1 MEFRI
6 LGPLEV
12 YEEGR
17 AVPLTGKPRSLLA
30 VLLLE
35 PRTMLPR
42 ERVIDD
48 LWGDEPPETAAKAV
62 QVFAAR
68 LRKALPNLPL
78 VTRGSAYRLDVERDQ
93 IDRDRF
99 DDHVA
104 AAREAAASNNPEDAA
119 HLLREA
125 LELWRGPPLADVTE
139 PFARAAAATL
149 DAQRLAALEERI
161 DADLA
166 LGHHRELVPEL
177 QALSAEY
184 PVQERFQAQ
193 LMLALYRSGRQ
204 AEALDVYTEARRT
217 LVDEF
222 GLEPSRELQ
231 RLQQQIL
238 AQDPSLDVPTKPA
251 PEDAVTAPRHRRR
264 AIVAAALV
272 AVSGAV
278 ATAGVILLTRAGA
291 TTITLTPRS
300 VMKLDGHTERVIGQI
315 PLGATPIVLTADP
328 RGAWAATAEGT
339 VVHLDATRNRVDATG
354 TIDFPPNDLAALAG
368 SAWVSSR
375 LGPLVVRVSRRY
387 ERSVARI
394 SLPQPSDRVG
404 AIGSLSP
411 RLTVGNGSVW
421 IAEGQTTVLRL
432 DPRTNHITR
441 RVMPTSGAS
450 GAISYGAGAVWVAG
464 ANAVARISPESG
476 VVVSTINLEGTPNAM
491 VYGDGALWIALAGAS
506 SILRVDGYADT
517 VTATIPIG
525 AKPTGIAAATHSI
538 WVLAGHTLARIDT
551 ATNRVTRRI
560 RLNGRATAL
569 AGTPLALWI
578 ASA

>member
-1 MEFRI
+1 
-6 LGPLEV
+6 
-12 YEEGR
+12 
-17 AVPLTGKPRSLLA
+17 
-30 VLLLE
+30 
-35 PRTMLPR
+35 
-42 ERVIDD
+42 
-48 LWGDEPPETAAKAV
+48 
-62 QVFAAR
+62 
-68 LRKALPNLPL
+68 
-78 VTRGSAYRLDVERDQ
+78 
-93 IDRDRF
+93 
-99 DDHVA
+99 
-104 AAREAAASNNPEDAA
+104 
-119 HLLREA
+119 
-125 LELWRGPPLADVTE
+125 
-139 PFARAAAATL
+139 
-149 DAQRLAALEERI
+149 
-161 DADLA
+161 
-166 LGHHRELVPEL
+166 
-177 QALSAEY
+177 
-184 PVQERFQAQ
+184 
-193 LMLALYRSGRQ
+193 
-204 AEALDVYTEARRT
+204 
-217 LVDEF
+217 
-222 GLEPSRELQ
+222 
-231 RLQQQIL
+231 
-238 AQDPSLDVPTKPA
+238 
-251 PEDAVTAPRHRRR
+251 
-264 AIVAAALV
+264 
-272 AVSGAV
+272 
-278 ATAGVILLTRAGA
+278 
-291 TTITLTPRS
+291 
-300 VMKLDGHTERVIGQI
+300 MKLDGHTERVIGQI